1 MHADVIHCIH
11 LLCIQYRALA
21 MVGLVVIA
29 LGTGG
34 IKPCVSAFGGDQ
46 FIDGQVAILIP
57 YVYVHGKSCM
67 YVAYINMN
75 LLIRLTH
82 TNITALHIMLW

>member
-1 MHADVIHCIH
+1 
-11 LLCIQYRALA
+11 

-57 YVYVHGKSCM
+57 CVYAHV
-67 YVAYINMN
+67 
-75 LLIRLTH
+75 
-82 TNITALHIMLW
+82 